1 MRSLLSLV
9 VFLFAALVSAVSTTG
24 NRLLVILDTPKD
36 KEAYTTFF
44 RDLSGMS
51 PLQGIAEMVKLTIDR
66 TGL

>member
-44 RDLSGMS
+44 RDLSGMN
-51 PLQGIAEMVKLTIDR
+51 PHE
-66 TGL
+66 

>member
-44 RDLSGMS
+44 RDLSGMKPPMS
-51 PLQGIAEMVKLTIDR
+51 SGVDGEAYN
-66 TGL
+66 